1 MIQRSLEEASSQLLS
16 KQEEIVFLH
25 KVLSEFESSWK
36 FNHKDVTLSKQEL
49 GRGGWGVV
57 FEGQLRHE
65 LRLKVAVKQLHETIE
80 SPTNLEMFHRE
91 INTLSQIRHPN
102 ILHFFGAVLDHPSGC
117 HMIITEVMDTSLRKA
132 YESKELTP
140 DPSCRPVILS
150 IMRDVAVGLNYLHC
164 LPDPIIHRDVSSA
177 NVLLQSIGRGRWRA
191 KISDFGSAKLAQFA
205 VTKGPGAFA
214 YSAPEAFQSITN
226 PDAIT
231 KQSPKMDV
239 FSYGV
244 LLCEAITCRFPDRDA
259 FQDMLRQ
266 VYCTSDRPRGSR
278 STQGHLLHALILS
291 SCDDDPSKRPTMNE
305 VIEQLG
311 IIAM

>member
-1 MIQRSLEEASSQLLS
+1 MEKVVASRT
-16 KQEEIVFLH
+16 QEEEVASLRR
-25 KVLSEFESSWK
+25 VLSEFQSSWEVR
-36 FNHKDVTLSKQEL
+36 HCDVNLSRKEL

-57 FEGQLRHE
+57 WIGQMR
-65 LRLKVAVKQLHETIE
+65 VAVKQIHHSIK
-80 SPTNLEMFHRE
+80 SDTNLELLRQE
-91 INTLSQIRHPN
+91 INTMSQIRHPN
-102 ILHFFGAVLDHPSGC
+102 LVHFIGAVFDGDSPD
-117 HMIITEVMDTSLRKA
+117 MIITEVMDTSLRKA

-140 DPSCRPVILS
+140 HPSCRPVILS

-164 LPDPIIHRDVSSA
+164 LPDPIIHRDVSSG
-177 NVLLQSIGRGRWRA
+177 NVLLQSIVGPRKWKA
-191 KISDFGSAKLAQFA
+191 KISDFGSAKIAQFA

-266 VYCTSDRPRGSR
+266 VYRISDIPRGSR
-278 STQGHLLHALILS
+278 STQGYLLHALILS
-291 SCDDDPSKRPTMNE
+291 SCNDDPLKRPTMNE
-305 VIEQLG
+305 VLEQLG

>member
-1 MIQRSLEEASSQLLS
+1 M
-16 KQEEIVFLH
+16 
-25 KVLSEFESSWK
+25 
-36 FNHKDVTLSKQEL
+36 
-49 GRGGWGVV
+49 V
-57 FEGQLRHE
+57 FEGQLRYE
-65 LRLKVAVKQLHETIE
+65 LRLKVAVKQLHQRIK

-91 INTLSQIRHPN
+91 INTMSQIRHPN

-140 DPSCRPVILS
+140 DRHCRPVILS
-150 IMRDVAVGLNYLHC
+150 IMRDVAVGLSYLHC
-164 LPDPIIHRDVSSA
+164 LLKPIIHRDVSSG
-177 NVLLQSIGRGRWRA
+177 NVLLQSIGPGRWRA

-205 VTKGPGAFA
+205 VTKGPGAFS
-214 YSAPEAFQSITN
+214 YSAPEAFQSIMN

-231 KQSPKMDV
+231 KQTPKMDV

-244 LLCEAITCRFPDRDA
+244 LLCEAMTCRFPDRDA
-259 FQDMLRQ
+259 FQDILRQ
-266 VYCTSDRPRGSR
+266 VYRISDRPRGSR
-278 STQGHLLHALILS
+278 STQGYLLHALILS
-291 SCDDDPSKRPTMNE
+291 SCDDDPLKRPTMNE

>member
-1 MIQRSLEEASSQLLS
+1 MAS
-16 KQEEIVFLH
+16 KTQEEEVASLRRI
-25 KVLSEFESSWK
+25 LSEFQSSWK
-36 FNHKDVTLSKQEL
+36 ASRYDVNLSGKEL

-57 FEGQLRHE
+57 WIGQMR
-65 LRLKVAVKQLHETIE
+65 VAVKQIHQSIK
-80 SPTNLEMFHRE
+80 SDTNLELLRQE
-91 INTLSQIRHPN
+91 INTMSQIRHPN
-102 ILHFFGAVLDHPSGC
+102 LVHFIGAVFDGDSPD
-117 HMIITEVMDTSLRKA
+117 MIITEVMDTSLRKA

-140 DPSCRPVILS
+140 HPSCRPVILS
-150 IMRDVAVGLNYLHC
+150 IMRDVAVGLSYLHC
-164 LPDPIIHRDVSSA
+164 LPDPIIHRDVSSG
-177 NVLLQSIGRGRWRA
+177 NVLLQSIGPGRWRA
-191 KISDFGSAKLAQFA
+191 KISDFGSAKIAQFA

-231 KQSPKMDV
+231 RQTPKMDV

-266 VYCTSDRPRGSR
+266 VYRISDIPRGSR

-291 SCDDDPSKRPTMNE
+291 SCNDDPSKRPTMNE
-305 VIEQLG
+305 VIKQLG
-311 IIAM
+311 IVDQKNF

>member
-1 MIQRSLEEASSQLLS
+1 MEKVVAS
-16 KQEEIVFLH
+16 KTQEEEVASLRRI
-25 KVLSEFESSWK
+25 LSEFQSSWK
-36 FNHKDVTLSKQEL
+36 ASRYDVNLSRKEL

-57 FEGQLRHE
+57 WIGQMR
-65 LRLKVAVKQLHETIE
+65 VAVKQIHEEIK
-80 SPTNLEMFHRE
+80 SDTNLELLRQE
-91 INTLSQIRHPN
+91 INTMSQIRHPN
-102 ILHFFGAVLDHPSGC
+102 LVHFIGAVFDGDSPD
-117 HMIITEVMDTSLRKA
+117 MIITEVMDTSLRNT
-132 YESKELTP
+132 YETKKLTP
-140 DPSCRPVILS
+140 DRPCRPVILS
-150 IMRDVAVGLNYLHC
+150 IMRDVAVGLSYLHC
-164 LPDPIIHRDVSSA
+164 LPKPIIHRDVSSG
-177 NVLLQSIGRGRWRA
+177 NVLLQSIGTGRWRA
-191 KISDFGSAKLAQFA
+191 KISDFGSAKIAQFA

-231 KQSPKMDV
+231 KQTPKMDV

-266 VYCTSDRPRGSR
+266 VYRISDIPRGSR
-278 STQGHLLHALILS
+278 STQGYLLHALILS
-291 SCDDDPSKRPTMNE
+291 SCNDDPSKRPTMNE